1 MCGRRTEGASDE
13 RVMSRTCDVHETG
26 ASDRPSRVRRR
37 RGEAPH
43 DRGGIARRARG
54 EQVGVGHERARRVK
68 YREGGGSHMEGRNMV
83 TMAVASGIVVPTSGI
98 TKLEPTA
105 TGEITVGD
113 EGAGRITKLEPNA
126 VV

>member
-1 MCGRRTEGASDE
+1 
-13 RVMSRTCDVHETG
+13 
-26 ASDRPSRVRRR
+26 
-37 RGEAPH
+37 
-43 DRGGIARRARG
+43 
-54 EQVGVGHERARRVK
+54 
-68 YREGGGSHMEGRNMV
+68 MEGRNMV

-98 TKLEPTA
+98 TKLEPNA